1 MLKTIPFIILMESP
15 MSLKED
21 LQHSPKLD
29 ARLRSQLAFLDDKT
43 DPAAP
48 LFSLFVKVIGTDALD
63 TKQVKVNVIAGDIGT
78 AHNVS
83 LNGLK
88 ELVDNPRVNYLQGS
102 TKMHPNSRP
111 AGPRL

>member
-1 MLKTIPFIILMESP
+1 

-21 LQHSPKLD
+21 LMNSPKLD
-29 ARLRSQLAFLDDKT
+29 ARLRASLAFLDDAT

-48 LFSLFVKVIGTDALD
+48 LFSLFVKVSGTGALD
-63 TKQVKVNVIAGDIGT
+63 TKQVHVNIIAGDIGT

-102 TKMHPNSRP
+102 TKMRPNN
-111 AGPRL
+111 GPRF